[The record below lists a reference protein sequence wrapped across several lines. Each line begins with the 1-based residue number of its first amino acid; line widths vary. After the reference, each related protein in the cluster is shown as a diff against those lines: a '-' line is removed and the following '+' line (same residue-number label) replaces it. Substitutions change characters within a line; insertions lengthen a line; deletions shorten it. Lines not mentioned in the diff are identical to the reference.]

1 MAVMTESPKEEKV
14 DQFEIVGGA
23 KLKGSVVISGSKNAA
38 LPCLFATLLTDE
50 ECVLDQVPDLA
61 DIGTSIKLLETLGKK
76 VKRQGARLVISKG
89 QSLTGVAPYELV
101 RRMRAS
107 VLVMGPLLAR
117 RKKAEVSMPGG
128 CAIGARPVNYHI
140 DGFERMGVTVRIHE
154 GYVDC
159 KTKGLIGALIPLPYP
174 SVGATENL
182 LMGAALAKGTTIIQ
196 NAAREPEV
204 VDLGH
209 MLQKMGASIQ
219 GLETSEIV
227 IQGVKKLAGVTHR
240 VIPDRIEAGTFL
252 IAAAACKGDI
262 IIENINLSHLEKVVQ
277 PLQKAG
283 LLIEKKGEFVHA
295 KWLKPLK
302 SLGVQTDVYPAFPT
316 DMQAQWMA
324 LMSITKG
331 NCVVK
336 ETVFENRFL
345 HVQELLR
352 FGADIQL
359 EGKNAKIRGVDHL
372 SGCSCMVSDLR
383 AGAALVIAG
392 LAAKGKT
399 TVLRV
404 YHLDRG
410 YERLEKKLEK
420 LGARIKRVNK
430 PA

>member
-1 MAVMTESPKEEKV
+1 M

-23 KLKGSVVISGSKNAA
+23 KLKGRVTVSGSKNAA

-50 ECVLDQVPDLA
+50 PCTLEQVPELA
-61 DIGTSIKLLETLGKK
+61 DIDTSLKLLVTLGKK
-76 VKRQGARLVISKG
+76 VERKGSTVIITKG
-89 QSLTGVAPYELV
+89 KALTGHAPYELV

-117 RKKAEVSMPGG
+117 RKRAQVSMPGG

-140 DGFERMGVTVRIHE
+140 DGFERMGVDIRIHE

-159 KTKGLIGALIPLPYP
+159 KTPGLKGALIPLPYP
-174 SVGATENL
+174 SVGASENL
-182 LMGAALAKGTTIIQ
+182 LMGAALADGITIIQ

-227 IQGVKKLAGVTHR
+227 IQGVKKLAGVHHR

-252 IAAAACKGDI
+252 IAAAATKGDI
-262 IIENINLSHLEKVVQ
+262 LIENIDLSHLSKVVQ
-277 PLQKAG
+277 PLERSG
-283 LLIEKKGEFVHA
+283 FSIKKEGNTVRA
-295 KWLKPLK
+295 KWVKPLK
-302 SLGVQTDVYPAFPT
+302 PINVQTDVYPGFPT
-316 DMQAQWMA
+316 DVQAQWIAM
-324 LMSITKG
+324 MSLVKG
-331 NCVVK
+331 KCVVK

-359 EGKNAKIRGVDHL
+359 SGREARITGVKHL
-372 SGCSCMVSDLR
+372 SGCSSMASDLR

-410 YERLEKKLEK
+410 YEKLEKKLQK
-420 LGARIKRVNK
+420 LGVKIKRVSK
-430 PA
+430 